1 MNKPKNLEKPNM
13 FWFIYDKKIL
23 DQTRKWTEWTCN
35 SLQIW
40 RVHLVTPTR
49 FTFSVMVPMIV
60 SYGDRAKPL
69 HFMLAGIRV
78 HSSSDSDM
86 LDKVVCWCSH
96 GTRDS
101 SFDGREISC
110 PTQHPTCCLRA
121 LLIWNTQTTTAG
133 VSSRGRQTAAPQNQR
148 LIERL
153 HCECEANRK
162 VKYLK
167 RA

>member
-1 MNKPKNLEKPNM
+1 MNKPKHLEKPNM
-13 FWFIYDKKIL
+13 FWSIYDKKIL
-23 DQTRKWTEWTCN
+23 NQTRRWTEWTICN

-49 FTFSVMVPMIV
+49 STFSVMVPMMV
-60 SYGDRAKPL
+60 SYGDRTRPL
-69 HFMLAGIRV
+69 QFMLAGIRV

-86 LDKVVCWCSH
+86 LDKVVCWCSDRLCFTTPH
-96 GTRDS
+96 GTWDS

-133 VSSRGRQTAAPQNQR
+133 VSSGGRQTSAPQN
-148 LIERL
+148 
-153 HCECEANRK
+153 
-162 VKYLK
+162 
-167 RA
+167 